1 MPMSSFRIPNVIDR
15 ALRSLGGG
23 GGTRRLEGP
32 GAPGPQPQDWGP
44 SAQPP
49 RPGDNFRPRLPP
61 SLHPPMGGQ
70 ERAPVKSVAELVPPG
85 LEDTPGQEALGQ
97 RFGADAAL
105 LASHLSP
112 PQVSGSER
120 ATRLW
125 AFYTAYATAAARH
138 PPQPEAREAFR
149 EALEGQGFA
158 ELRDAHTGEDGV
170 TRGLWVMEART
181 PAEAR
186 TRAAE
191 VRLEPPPEVRHS
203 EEAAARPAEQPLVQ
217 AAGAR
222 AATAFHGPVMPALR
236 PRDEASSSEDA
247 QQDGDA
253 QRRRGTNRRLGARM
267 LWNVLHRFR
276 AGPDDGAV
284 AEGQWD
290 RVTFGALLV
299 LLAIALAVA
308 ALVSL

>member
-15 ALRSLGGG
+15 ALRSLERGGG
-23 GGTRRLEGP
+23 SRRPDGP
-32 GAPGPQPQDWGP
+32 GVPGPRPQDWGP
-44 SAQPP
+44 PAQPP
-49 RPGDNFRPRLPP
+49 RPGDNFRRPVPP
-61 SLHPPMGGQ
+61 PLHPPMGGQ

-138 PPQPEAREAFR
+138 PPEPEARAAFR

-203 EEAAARPAEQPLVQ
+203 EEAARPAEQALVQ
-217 AAGAR
+217 AAGTR
-222 AATAFHGPVMPALR
+222 AATTFHGPVMPALR
-236 PRDEASSSEDA
+236 RDEATSSEDA
-247 QQDGDA
+247 GQDDGDA
-253 QRRRGTNRRLGARM
+253 RRRRGTNGRLGARM

-276 AGPDDGAV
+276 SGPDDGAV
-284 AEGQWD
+284 AEAQWD
-290 RVTFGALLV
+290 RVTFGALLA